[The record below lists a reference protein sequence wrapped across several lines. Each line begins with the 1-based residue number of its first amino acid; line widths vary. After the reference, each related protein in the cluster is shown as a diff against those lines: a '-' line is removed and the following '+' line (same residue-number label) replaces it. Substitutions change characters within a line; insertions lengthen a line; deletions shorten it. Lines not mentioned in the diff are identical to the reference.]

1 MRTNLGIKPQKTR
14 FRTDFRLIFCR
25 SVAQGRFANI
35 YNGTCKFRHPLHSLC
50 MPLVKKMRLL
60 FYSLAA
66 LELIL
71 LSAYQA
77 WGKAIVR

>member
-1 MRTNLGIKPQKTR
+1 MSPRQLTNLYFGP
-14 FRTDFRLIFCR
+14 
-25 SVAQGRFANI
+25 
-35 YNGTCKFRHPLHSLC
+35 CKSHHLLHSLY
-50 MPLVKKMRLL
+50 MPIVKKMRLL

-77 WGKAIVR
+77 WGKAISR

>member
-1 MRTNLGIKPQKTR
+1 MRARQLTKLYR
-14 FRTDFRLIFCR
+14 RR
-25 SVAQGRFANI
+25 
-35 YNGTCKFRHPLHSLC
+35 CKFIRLLHSLY
-50 MPLVKKMRLL
+50 MPIVKKMRLL

-71 LSAYQA
+71 LTAYQA